1 MKNYNFKN
9 KIYNKNINYKI
20 TDNIIMDI
28 LEYYHLIIKQGKRPK
43 ILLSVKKNSSNKVI
57 VN

>member
-28 LEYYHLIIKQGKRPK
+28 LEYYHLIIK
-43 ILLSVKKNSSNKVI
+43 
-57 VN
+57 